1 MDFFFRSFYRDKV
14 MLFIA
19 TWASILVLEIY
30 VAIIYATLGLIH
42 FNLVDFV
49 LFRILPTLLLN
60 FLLLLIVFPLITKFL
75 RKVQIKIDSK

>member
-1 MDFFFRSFYRDKV
+1 

-60 FLLLLIVFPLITKFL
+60 FYYY
-75 RKVQIKIDSK
+75 